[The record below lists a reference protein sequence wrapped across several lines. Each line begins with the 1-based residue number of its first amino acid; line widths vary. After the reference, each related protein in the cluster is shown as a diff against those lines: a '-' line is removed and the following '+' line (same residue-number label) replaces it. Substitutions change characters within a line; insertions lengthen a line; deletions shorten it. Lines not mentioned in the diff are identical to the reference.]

1 MMIIRLADTEI
12 DEEDLYTMVQSLA
25 LRLCK
30 QAGAPFSEVYTAE
43 ERAQG
48 LRLWAYWAQS
58 EAGDSLRDVMR
69 RAEDLIRID
78 IKAWREGI
86 EAPF

>member
-1 MMIIRLADTEI
+1 MIIRLTDTEI
-12 DEEDLYTMVQSLA
+12 DEEDLYTMIQSLVEG
-25 LRLCK
+25 LCN

-48 LRLWAYWAQS
+48 LRLWAYWAQI

-69 RAEDLIRID
+69 RAEDLIGID
-78 IKAWREGI
+78 IKAWKEGI

>member
-1 MMIIRLADTEI
+1 MIIRLADTEI

-48 LRLWAYWAQS
+48 SGCGLTGHRVRPETVS
-58 EAGDSLRDVMR
+58 EM
-69 RAEDLIRID
+69 
-78 IKAWREGI
+78 
-86 EAPF
+86 

>member
-1 MMIIRLADTEI
+1 MMIIRLTDTEI
-12 DEEDLYTMVQSLA
+12 EEEDLYTMIQSLA
-25 LRLCK
+25 EGLCN

-48 LRLWAYWAQS
+48 LRLWAYWAQI

-78 IKAWREGI
+78 IKAWKEGI

>member
-1 MMIIRLADTEI
+1 MIIRLTDTEI
-12 DEEDLYTMVQSLA
+12 DEEDLCTMIQSLA
-25 LRLCK
+25 EGLCN

-48 LRLWAYWAQS
+48 LRLWAHWAQI

-69 RAEDLIRID
+69 RAEDLIGID
-78 IKAWREGI
+78 IKAWKEGI